1 VRILVTNDD
10 GVDAPGIHALA
21 RALIDVGHDVTIFG
35 PRDDRSGSSA
45 AIGLSLQ
52 GRPRVFRV
60 EIDELPGVEA
70 YAVDGP
76 PALAVLIACLGGLG
90 ERPELVA
97 SGINPGPNT
106 GRAVIHSGTV
116 GAALTAANQGI
127 SGMAVSMGTG
137 EPSHRESAATVAV
150 AAVSWVAEQP
160 AGTVLNINVP
170 NAPVGRLRG
179 VCQARLA
186 PFGTVR
192 ASMGESEEGHLEVEL
207 EGTGAS
213 LDPDTDVAL
222 VRAGYVAVTSIV
234 GVTAV
239 EAGGA
244 PQQIASHLPIGDAP
258 RPSS

>member
-10 GVDAPGIHALA
+10 GIEAPGIHALA
-21 RALIDVGHDVTIFG
+21 RALVDVGHEVTVFG

-45 AIGLSLQ
+45 AIGLALT
-52 GRPRVFRV
+52 GRPRVFRM
-60 EIDELPGVEA
+60 EIEEISGIEA

-127 SGMAVSMGTG
+127 SGIALSMATGTPTYLETPAG
-137 EPSHRESAATVAV
+137 LAAPALD
-150 AAVSWVAEQP
+150 WVAQQP

-170 NAPVGRLRG
+170 NLPIDRVLG
-179 VCQARLA
+179 VREARLA

-207 EGTGAS
+207 EGTGIT

-222 VRAGYVAVTSIV
+222 VRAGYVSVTSII
-234 GVTAV
+234 GITAV
-239 EAGGA
+239 AAPGA
-244 PQQIASHLPIGDAP
+244 ASRMAADLPRVEAP
-258 RPSS
+258 RTAS